1 MTTQTKCTNCGTYLF
16 SNKTVIDGKCGLCY
30 VTDAAGMACC
40 GGDLDHGVVEHRH
53 SCPVL
58 ADKRRMY
65 A

>member
-1 MTTQTKCTNCGTYLF
+1 MNCISCGTYLF
-16 SNKTVIDGKCGLCY
+16 GHKTVIDGKCGLCY
-30 VTDAAGMACC
+30 VTRDRDEFSCC

>member
-1 MTTQTKCTNCGTYLF
+1 MNCISCGIYLF
-16 SNKTVIDGKCGLCY
+16 SNMSVLDGRCGLCY